1 MGHMRVAVAVLAD
14 SAIANPQDRKL
25 YILGGGI
32 SMIGVQRF
40 PAQQPALSL
49 ALGIEFAPSE
59 CGRPHTLE
67 VHLLDADG
75 KPLVPALTQQF
86 VPQKNPADPTLP
98 NGWQAVIN
106 YQQLQFPKPGDNAFS
121 IVIDAQEVASLPLRV
136 YQIQALTGG
145 PASGP
150 QPAP

>member
-1 MGHMRVAVAVLAD
+1 VRLAVAVLAD

-40 PAQQPALSL
+40 PGQQPALSL
-49 ALGIEFAPSE
+49 ALAIEFAPPE
-59 CGRPHTLE
+59 CGRQHTLE
-67 VHLLDADG
+67 VHLLDPDG
-75 KPLVPALTQQF
+75 KPLIPALTQQF

-106 YQQLQFPKPGDNAFS
+106 YQQLQFQRPGDNAFS
-121 IVIDAQEVASLPLRV
+121 IVIDGQEVASLPLRV
-136 YQIQALTGG
+136 FQIPAVGSG

-150 QPAP
+150 PSSL